1 MVFCCDKSIFAWLFQ
16 LAILCHVLTILYQ
29 ILLDET
35 NVLFDET
42 WLLLAQLVSLE
53 LSSLFASHNI
63 LVPF

>member
-1 MVFCCDKSIFAWLFQ
+1 LY
-16 LAILCHVLTILYQ
+16 HVLTILYQ

-42 WLLLAQLVSLE
+42 WLLLGQLVSLE